1 MGLYIVLERP
11 CGVGA
16 LMQYLPHSCT
26 VSFSYVGCVAQ
37 HPTWCLTTCNTPHM
51 MSHNFFL
58 SCPIS
63 SFYLFIFFLI
73 LVWFLYYC
81 LEAFSS
87 SDFFKFG
94 ISRCLVS
101 IGSNLAQFGVT
112 VAKISR
118 LEERWHSVGN
128 FATPFLKNS
137 FLYQSVIYIVKPF
150 LWEVVET
157 S

>member
-1 MGLYIVLERP
+1 MGLYILVERP

-16 LMQYLPHSCT
+16 LMQYLPHSSK

-37 HPTWCLTTCNTPHM
+37 HPTWCLTF
-51 MSHNFFL
+51 FFL

-63 SFYLFIFFLI
+63 FFIFYFIFIFKI

-87 SDFFKFG
+87 FDFFKFG
-94 ISRCLVS
+94 ISGCLVC

-128 FATPFLKNS
+128 SATPFLKNS
-137 FLYQSVIYIVKPF
+137 FLSQSVIYIVKPF
-150 LWEVVET
+150 LWEVVKT

>member
-1 MGLYIVLERP
+1 MCLQKKMGLHIVVERP

-37 HPTWCLTTCNTPHM
+37 HPTWCLTF
-51 MSHNFFL
+51 FFL

-63 SFYLFIFFLI
+63 SFCFFFFIII

-94 ISRCLVS
+94 ICGCLVS
-101 IGSNLAQFGVT
+101 IGSNLAQFGVM

-128 FATPFLKNS
+128 SATLFLKNS
-137 FLYQSVIYIVKPF
+137 FISQFVIYIVKPF
-150 LWEVVET
+150 IWEVVET